1 MAVSTQIFTAEKP
14 AFSRSQSCLTYFNFI
29 LNICNIKINRSRR
42 YLPNPTY
49 VRLKRD
55 FTRVIRFLAPT
66 FRRLLFKLNSS
77 CLPRTF
83 SVVPFSLSRRH
94 GELIFLRDKSS
105 QHYYRSPLW
114 LPAASATWKLV
125 VLPNIENGHGVKL
138 EAISCTSASGLLRC
152 LNDSPFEQP
161 TVRSTCEVIKQ
172 RVPAYLVICYEKTL
186 DTVCNSW
193 PASLPFTEKST
204 KAV

>member
-1 MAVSTQIFTAEKP
+1 MIYRDDRVSARPHVVSTQIFTAEKP
-14 AFSRSQSCLTYFNFI
+14 AFSSSQSCLTYFNFI

-55 FTRVIRFLAPT
+55 VMHYPSNFPAPT
-66 FRRLLFKLNSS
+66 FQVELKLF
-77 CLPRTF
+77 TF

-94 GELIFLRDKSS
+94 GEFIFSRDKSS

-125 VLPNIENGHGVKL
+125 VLPRIEIGHGVTVKR
-138 EAISCTSASGLLRC
+138 EAISCTSGSGLLWC
-152 LNDSPFEQP
+152 LNSQL
-161 TVRSTCEVIKQ
+161 SQ
-172 RVPAYLVICYEKTL
+172 
-186 DTVCNSW
+186 
-193 PASLPFTEKST
+193 
-204 KAV
+204 